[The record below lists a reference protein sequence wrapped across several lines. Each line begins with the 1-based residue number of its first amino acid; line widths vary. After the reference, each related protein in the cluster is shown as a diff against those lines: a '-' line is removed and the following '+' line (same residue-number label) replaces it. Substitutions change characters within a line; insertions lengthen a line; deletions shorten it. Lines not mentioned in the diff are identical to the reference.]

1 MSPDLIG
8 ALAGADGVG
17 LVAFFLVGLLG
28 GAHCLGMC
36 GPLVTMYADRMAG
49 GGTARRG
56 AGRPTTDGRGGVA
69 RPAGWYEIRQHA
81 LFNAGRTVSYA
92 AVGALAGA
100 VGGLVYDVAALA
112 TVGVAVRVAVGAAVG
127 VVVVAV
133 GVRYLL
139 GGTAG
144 LPGVASLPLVGGLF
158 GRVTGRLAARA
169 DRLANGPGIVG
180 LGALHGLLP
189 CPLLYPAFL
198 YAFGRGSAVVGG
210 LSLFALGLGTF
221 PTLFAYGV
229 AVGSL
234 GAGAR
239 RRLHRAL
246 GAAFVLLG
254 LIPLVNALRLLG
266 VPLPHP
272 PLPMPA
278 VP

>member
-1 MSPDLIG
+1 MTADLLG
-8 ALAGADGVG
+8 PLAGTDGVG
-17 LVAFFLVGLLG
+17 LLAFFVVGLLG

-36 GPLVTMYADRMAG
+36 GPLVTMYADRMGGERSEARPGRTPAADG
-49 GGTARRG
+49 GGVHRR
-56 AGRPTTDGRGGVA
+56 V
-69 RPAGWYEIRQHA
+69 GWHEIRQHA

-92 AVGALAGA
+92 AVGAVAGA
-100 VGGLVYDVAALA
+100 AGGLVFDVAALA
-112 TVGVAVRVAVGAAVG
+112 AVGDLVRAAVGLAVGA
-127 VVVVAV
+127 VVVGV

-139 GGTAG
+139 GGTAA

-158 GRVTGRLAARA
+158 SRVTGRLAARA
-169 DRLANGPGIVG
+169 DRMADGPGIVG

-198 YAFGRGSAVVGG
+198 YAFGRGSALAGG
-210 LSLFALGLGTF
+210 LSLLALGLGTF

-234 GAGAR
+234 GPGTR
-239 RRLHRAL
+239 RGLHRAL

-254 LIPLVNALRLLG
+254 LIPLANALGLLG
-266 VPLPHP
+266 VPVPHP
-272 PLPMPA
+272 PLPMPT